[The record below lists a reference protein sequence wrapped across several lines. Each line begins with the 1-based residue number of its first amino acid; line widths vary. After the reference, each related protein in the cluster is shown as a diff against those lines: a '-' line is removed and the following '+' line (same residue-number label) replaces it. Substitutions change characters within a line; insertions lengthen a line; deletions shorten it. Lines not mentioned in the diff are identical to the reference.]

1 MFNNLGLLDKYYGD
15 GIMAVFGAPR
25 PAADDTSRAVLAA
38 RQILEQVELLNAQP
52 GVHWPLSVS
61 IGLATGDVV
70 AGNIGSERRVE
81 YTVVGSAVNLA
92 QRLQSIAEPN
102 QILADARTYE
112 KVRGQVAATRRQARI
127 KGRAGLTTV
136 YVLHG

>member
-1 MFNNLGLLDKYYGD
+1 M
-15 GIMAVFGAPR
+15 
-25 PAADDTSRAVLAA
+25 
-38 RQILEQVELLNAQP
+38 
-52 GVHWPLSVS
+52 
-61 IGLATGDVV
+61 
-70 AGNIGSERRVE
+70 NIGSERRLE

-112 KVRGQVAATRRQARI
+112 KVRDQITATRRQARI

-136 YVLHG
+136 YVLHGEEMR